1 MASCPLKIGQMLIKP
16 KKNEK
21 SGLMVVQTTSHV
33 PHPGQC
39 GGRMSQKSHAKRGDV
54 SQKMTNIIDRG
65 CD

>member
-1 MASCPLKIGQMLIKP
+1 MLIKP

-39 GGRMSQKSHAKRGDV
+39 GGRTSQKSHAKRGDV

-65 CD
+65 CE